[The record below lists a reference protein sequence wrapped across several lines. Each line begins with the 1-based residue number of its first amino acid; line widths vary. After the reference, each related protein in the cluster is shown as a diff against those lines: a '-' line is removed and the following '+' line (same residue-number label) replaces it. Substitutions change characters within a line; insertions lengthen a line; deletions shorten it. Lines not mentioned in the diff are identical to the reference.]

1 LHNDFAQA
9 LVELGR
15 AIDELTRRGQKL
27 LLPLYVGRL
36 AMGYLGIGDGSAAS
50 DAIAQAVRLATE
62 TGERAWDS
70 ELRRIEGTIALKQGE
85 VDKAEHAFRAAIEI
99 AQAQEAKSWE
109 LRSATSLARM
119 LADQGRN
126 EEAHALLAPIYAWFT
141 EGFETADLKEAK
153 SLLEELSG

>member
-15 AIDELTRRGQKL
+15 AIDELARRGQKL
-27 LLPLYVGRL
+27 LLPLYLGRL

-62 TGERAWDS
+62 TGERAWDA
-70 ELRRIEGTIALKQGE
+70 ELRRLEGIIALKQGKIIE
-85 VDKAEHAFRAAIEI
+85 AEHSFRSAITI

-109 LRSATSLARM
+109 LRAATSLARL
-119 LADQGRN
+119 LADQGRR
-126 EEAHALLAPIYAWFT
+126 EEAHELLAPIHGWFT
-141 EGFETADLKEAK
+141 EGFDTADLKGAK
-153 SLLEELSG
+153 TLLDELSP